1 MPLLTDYDWL
11 SKYDPDEGTLVRQFY
26 LTALSCA
33 QRYDRTTGYFSATAL
48 AIAARG
54 IEGLVL
60 NAGRMR
66 MVVGCT
72 LGQSEVDAIEQGQS
86 LKDTVAGM
94 LLTMPLVGASKSEK
108 EALELLAWM
117 VAKGHLE
124 IKVAV
129 PCDDNRN
136 PVASQAIFH
145 EKAGVMEDKTGNR
158 VAFAGS
164 INETAY
170 GWVHNWESFHVF
182 CDWDGGN
189 KHVDAE
195 ERTFAQLWADKAK
208 RAKVLDVPAAVRED
222 LLRFMPDDGQ
232 EPERLRRA
240 RAEGSTPAATNPE
253 VAKPIPASP
262 PAGADELR
270 KQVWNVIWGAP
281 QLAGGERIAEV
292 TSAIT
297 PWPHQV
303 RAFDRMVGNWP
314 PRLLIADEVGLGKTV
329 EAGMLLRYAWLST
342 RAKRILVLAPKAVM
356 TQWQIE
362 LREKFN
368 LNWPIYDGKSLNWYP
383 SPLMKGHHQRDV
395 SRDDW
400 HREPFVIASSH
411 LMRRRDRQCELLE
424 VAEPWDLVVLDEA
437 HHARRKSPGATKE
450 GPPNLLLQ
458 LMQKLN
464 ARTHG
469 LLLLTA
475 TPMQVHPVEVW
486 DLLSLLAMPA
496 AWSRGAFLEFFRK
509 SGDGNPSPDDL
520 EMLAA
525 LFRAA
530 EAAFGQIPT
539 EVAVRRTAGKS
550 RLKAQKVLRALRDV
564 AATPR
569 RQLSAEE
576 RRSAVAIMR
585 AHTPVAGLISRHT
598 RDLLR
603 EYHRRGMIDSPIAN
617 RVVVDEFLDMT
628 TVEEEVYGA
637 LEDYISTTYNNASPE
652 KRSAVGFVMT
662 TYRKRLA
669 SSFYALRQTLEERL
683 ALVTGKASLP
693 FDQLRTAEDA
703 EGDEDDSGDEAD
715 DDVVAAQKAAAL
727 HLEESGDIEQ
737 LLARVRK
744 LPVDSKAV
752 RLAEVLRSLQV
763 GSFHA
768 MDNSLLPPYPQ
779 AIVFTQYTDTLDYLR
794 DYLKGEGFSILCY
807 SGRGGE
813 WLQPDGRWKNLS
825 REETKRRFRRGDAQ
839 VLVCTDAAA
848 EGLNFQFC
856 GALINFDSPWNPM
869 RVEQRI
875 GRVDRLGQRFERIG
889 IVNLMYEDTV
899 ETDVYRALRTRINL
913 FTAVVGRLQ
922 PILSSMP
929 QLIAAVALTGPDERQ
944 QARANLVSHLQHEA
958 GSPPPDSFDI
968 DDAIDAALETGERA
982 PAPYDLDDLGRL
994 LDQQKLLPAG
1004 CEAQRANPKDVFWL
1018 QPGASK
1024 VAVTTDPDFFE
1035 EHADSV
1041 EFWTPGSPAFPHPVV
1056 AGAEAQAPYL
1066 SLAELLS
1073 QSR

>member
-1 MPLLTDYDWL
+1 MSLLTDFNWRT
-11 SKYDPDEGTLVRQFY
+11 KYDSDDGTLIDQFY
-26 LTALSCA
+26 LTALACA

-72 LGQSEVDAIEQGQS
+72 LGQSEVNAIEQGQS

-94 LLTMPLVGASKSEK
+94 LLATPLFGAHKGEK
-108 EALELLAWM
+108 QALELLAWM

-129 PCDDNRN
+129 PCDENRN
-136 PVASQAIFH
+136 PVTSNAIFH
-145 EKAGVMEDKTGNR
+145 EKAGVIEDKAGNR
-158 VAFAGS
+158 LAFAGS

-170 GWVHNWESFHVF
+170 GWLHNWESFHVF
-182 CDWDGGN
+182 CDGDGGT

-195 ERTFAQLWADKAK
+195 ERTFAQLWADKSR

-222 LLRFMPDDGQ
+222 LLRFMPVEDQ
-232 EPERLRRA
+232 EPERLKRA
-240 RAEGSTPAATNPE
+240 RAEGPATEVTNTERPE
-253 VAKPIPASP
+253 LP
-262 PAGADELR
+262 PVRRQIGADETR
-270 KQVWNVIWGAP
+270 KQVWNTIWVAP
-281 QLAGGERIAEV
+281 QLPGGERIAEA

-303 RAFDRMVGNWP
+303 RAFDRMIGNWP

-329 EAGMLLRYAWLST
+329 EAGMLLRYAWLAGRT
-342 RAKRILVLAPKAVM
+342 KRILVLAPKAVM

-368 LNWPIYDGKSLNWYP
+368 LNWPIYDGKALKWYP
-383 SPLMKGHHQRDV
+383 SPLMKGHTEREV

-411 LMRRRDRQCELLE
+411 LMRRRDRQRELLD
-424 VAEPWDLVVLDEA
+424 VADPWDLVVLDEA

-464 ARTHG
+464 ARTLG

-509 SGDGNPSPDDL
+509 SGDGNPSPDDF

-530 EAAFGQIPT
+530 EVAFGAMPID
-539 EVAVRRTAGKS
+539 VAVRRAAGNS

-585 AHTPVAGLISRHT
+585 AHTPVAGLVSRHT

-603 EYHRRGMIDSPIAN
+603 EYYRRGMIDSPIAD
-617 RVVVDEFLDMT
+617 RMVVDEFLDMT
-628 TVEEEVYGA
+628 VVEREVYRA
-637 LEDYISTTYNNASPE
+637 LEDYISTTYNNAAQD

-669 SSFYALRQTLEERL
+669 SSFYALRKTLEERL
-683 ALVTGKASLP
+683 GVVSGQASLP
-693 FDQLRTAEDA
+693 FDALRTAEDA
-703 EGDEDDSGDEAD
+703 DDDEDDSGDQAD
-715 DDVVAAQKAAAL
+715 DDAVAAQKVAAL
-727 HLEESGDIEQ
+727 NLEESGDIEK
-737 LLARVRK
+737 LLAQVRR
-744 LPVDSKAV
+744 LPVDSKAI
-752 RLAEVLRSLQV
+752 RLADVLQSLQA

-856 GALINFDSPWNPM
+856 GALINFDAPWNPM
-869 RVEQRI
+869 RIEQRI

-899 ETDVYRALRTRINL
+899 ETDVYRALRMRINL

-922 PILSSMP
+922 PILSSIP
-929 QLIAAVALTGPDERQ
+929 QRIAAVALTGPDDRQ
-944 QARANLVSHLQHEA
+944 QARANLLAHLQHEA
-958 GSPPPDSFDI
+958 EAPPPESFDI
-968 DDAIDAALETGERA
+968 DDAIDAALEVGER
-982 PAPYDLDDLGRL
+982 PRPPYGLEVLGRL
-994 LDQQKLLPAG
+994 LDHQKLLPPG
-1004 CEAQRANPKDVFWL
+1004 CEAQRANSKDVFWL
-1018 QPGASK
+1018 QPGEPK
-1024 VAVTTDPDFFE
+1024 VAVTTDPEFFE
-1035 EHADSV
+1035 EHADSL
-1041 EFWTPGSPAFPHPVV
+1041 EFWTPGSPAFPHPPESIVD
-1056 AGAEAQAPYL
+1056 GAVPTPL
-1066 SLAELLS
+1066 DELLNRAS
-1073 QSR
+1073 

>member
-1 MPLLTDYDWL
+1 MPLLTDYDWRT
-11 SKYDPDEGTLVRQFY
+11 KYDPDEGTLIAQFY
-26 LTALSCA
+26 LTALASA

-94 LLTMPLVGASKSEK
+94 LLTMPLVGSSKGEK

-129 PCDDNRN
+129 PCDENRN
-136 PVASQAIFH
+136 PVTSRAIFH

-158 VAFAGS
+158 LAFAGS

-170 GWVHNWESFHVF
+170 GWLHNWESFHVF
-182 CDWDGGN
+182 CDWDGGT

-195 ERTFAQLWADKAK
+195 ERSFAQLWADKSK

-222 LLRFMPDDGQ
+222 LLRFMPIDDQ
-232 EPERLRRA
+232 EPERLKRA
-240 RAEGSTPAATNPE
+240 RAEGPAPE
-253 VAKPIPASP
+253 VTDTEGTKPVPASP
-262 PAGADELR
+262 QAGVEETR
-270 KQVWNVIWGAP
+270 TQVWNTIWGAP
-281 QLAGGERIAEV
+281 QWPGGERIAEA
-292 TSAIT
+292 TSAVT

-329 EAGMLLRYAWLST
+329 EAGMLLRYAWLSG

-368 LNWPIYDGKSLNWYP
+368 LNWPVYDGKSLKWCP
-383 SPLMKGHHQRDV
+383 SPLMKGRQEREV

-411 LMRRRDRQCELLE
+411 LMRRRDRQRELLE
-424 VAEPWDLVVLDEA
+424 VAGPWDLVILDEA
-437 HHARRKSPGATKE
+437 HHARRKSPGATRE

-464 ARTHG
+464 ARTQG

-486 DLLSLLAMPA
+486 DLLSLLAMPS
-496 AWSRGAFLEFFRK
+496 AWSRNAFLEFFRK
-509 SGDGNPSPDDL
+509 SGDGNPSPDDF

-530 EAAFGQIPT
+530 EAAFGPMPMDI
-539 EVAVRRTAGKS
+539 AVRRTAGKS
-550 RLKAQKVLRALRDV
+550 RLKSQKVLRALRDV

-576 RRSAVAIMR
+576 RRSALTIMR

-617 RVVVDEFLDMT
+617 RMVVDEFLDMT
-628 TVEEEVYGA
+628 KVEEAVYRA
-637 LEDYISTTYNNASPE
+637 LEDYIFTTYNNASQD

-669 SSFYALRQTLEERL
+669 SSFYALRKTLEERL
-683 ALVTGKASLP
+683 SVVAGQASLP
-693 FDQLRTAEDA
+693 FDPLRTAEDA
-703 EGDEDDSGDEAD
+703 EDDEDESGDQAD
-715 DDVVAAQKAAAL
+715 DDAVAAQKVAAL
-727 HLEESGDIEQ
+727 NLEESGDIEQ
-737 LLARVRK
+737 LLAQVRR
-744 LPVDSKAV
+744 LPVDSKAH

-768 MDNSLLPPYPQ
+768 MDNTLLPPYPQ

-839 VLVCTDAAA
+839 VMVCTDAAA

-856 GALINFDSPWNPM
+856 GALINFDVPWNPM
-869 RVEQRI
+869 RIEQRI
-875 GRVDRLGQRFERIG
+875 GRVDRLGQRFERIA

-899 ETDVYRALRTRINL
+899 ETDVYRVLRTRINL

-929 QLIAAVALTGPDERQ
+929 QRIAAVALTGANDRQ
-944 QARANLVSHLQHEA
+944 QARANLLAHLNHEA
-958 GSPPPDSFDI
+958 EAPAQDSFDI
-968 DDAIDAALETGERA
+968 DDAIDAALEVGERPA
-982 PAPYDLDDLGRL
+982 APYGLEDLGRL
-994 LDQQKLLPAG
+994 LDHQKLLPPG
-1004 CEAQRANPKDVFWL
+1004 CEAQRANSKDVFWL
-1018 QPGASK
+1018 QPGAPK
-1024 VAVTTDPDFFE
+1024 VAVTTDPEFFE
-1035 EHADSV
+1035 EHADSL
-1041 EFWTPGSPAFPHPVV
+1041 EFWTPGSPAFPHPREFVDAGVV
-1056 AGAEAQAPYL
+1056 PSNL
-1066 SLAELLS
+1066 DDLL
-1073 QSR
+1073 RRVN

>member
-1 MPLLTDYDWL
+1 MPLLTDFDWR
-11 SKYDPDEGTLVRQFY
+11 SKYDPDEGTLIQQFY
-26 LTALSCA
+26 LTALACA
-33 QRYDRTTGYFSATAL
+33 QRYDRTTGYFRATAL

-72 LGQSEVDAIEQGQS
+72 LGELEVNAIEQGQA

-94 LLTMPLVGASKSEK
+94 LLAMPLISTTNGEK

-117 VAKGHLE
+117 VAKGYLE

-129 PCDDNRN
+129 PCDENRN
-136 PVASQAIFH
+136 PITSQAIFH

-158 VAFAGS
+158 LAFAGS
-164 INETAY
+164 INETAN
-170 GWVHNWESFHVF
+170 GWLHNWESFHVF
-182 CDWDGGN
+182 TDWDGEA

-195 ERTFAQLWADKAK
+195 ERTFAQLWADKSK
-208 RAKVLDVPAAVRED
+208 RAKVLDVPAAVREE
-222 LLRFMPDDGQ
+222 LLRFLPPEGE
-232 EPERLRRA
+232 EPERLKRA
-240 RAEGSTPAATNPE
+240 RAEESAPTTILPETTNVPISPAAG
-253 VAKPIPASP
+253 I
-262 PAGADELR
+262 DETR
-270 KQVWNVIWGAP
+270 KQVWNVIWTAP
-281 QLAGGERIAEV
+281 RMPGGERIAEV

-303 RAFDRMVGNWP
+303 RAFDRMVRNWP
-314 PRLLIADEVGLGKTV
+314 PRLLIADEVGLGKTI
-329 EAGMLLRYAWLST
+329 EAGMLLRYAWLSE

-368 LNWPIYDGKSLNWYP
+368 LNWPIYDGKALKWYP
-383 SPLMKGHHQRDV
+383 SPLMKGRHERDV
-395 SRDDW
+395 ARDEW

-411 LMRRRDRQCELLE
+411 LMRRRDRQRELLE
-424 VAEPWDLVVLDEA
+424 VAEPWDLIVLDEA

-464 ARTHG
+464 ARTQG

-486 DLLSLLAMPA
+486 DLLSLLAMPT

-509 SGDGNPSPDDL
+509 SGDGNPSFNDF
-520 EMLAA
+520 EMLAT

-530 EAAFGQIPT
+530 EAAFGPILID
-539 EVAVRRTAGKS
+539 VAVRRTVGRS
-550 RLKAQKVLRALRDV
+550 RLKAQKVLRALRDA

-617 RVVVDEFLDMT
+617 RMVVDEFLNMT
-628 TVEEEVYGA
+628 NVEEEVYEA
-637 LEDYISTTYNNASPE
+637 LEDYISTTYNNASQD
-652 KRSAVGFVMT
+652 KRSAIGFVMT

-669 SSFYALRQTLEERL
+669 SSFYALRRTLEERL
-683 ALVTGKASLP
+683 SMVSGQTSLS
-693 FDQLRTAEDA
+693 FDHLRTAEDA
-703 EGDEDDSGDEAD
+703 EDDEDESGDQAD
-715 DDVVAAQKAAAL
+715 DDAVAAQKVAAL
-727 HLEESGDIEQ
+727 NTEERGDIEQ
-737 LLARVRK
+737 LLAQVRR

-752 RLAEVLRSLQV
+752 RLSEVLRSLQA

-768 MDNSLLPPYPQ
+768 MDHTLLPPYPQ

-794 DYLKGEGFSILCY
+794 DYLKSEGFSILCY

-839 VLVCTDAAA
+839 VMVCTDAAA

-856 GALINFDSPWNPM
+856 GALINFDAPWNPM
-869 RVEQRI
+869 RIEQRI
-875 GRVDRLGQRFERIG
+875 GRVDRLGQRFERIA

-929 QLIAAVALTGPDERQ
+929 QRIAAVALTSSNGRQ
-944 QARANLVSHLQHEA
+944 QARANLLSNLQQEA
-958 GSPPPDSFDI
+958 SAPAPESFDI
-968 DDAIDAALETGERA
+968 DDAIEAALEMEERS
-982 PAPYDLDDLGRL
+982 PPPYDLQDLSRL
-994 LDQQKLLPAG
+994 LDHQKLLLPG
-1004 CEAQRANPKDVFWL
+1004 CEAHRATSKDVFWI
-1018 QPGASK
+1018 QPGTPQIS
-1024 VAVTTDPDFFE
+1024 VTTDPDFFE
-1035 EHADSV
+1035 EHASSV
-1041 EFWTPGSPAFPHPVV
+1041 EFWTPGSPAFPRPSV
-1056 AGAEAQAPYL
+1056 ADEMASAATSL
-1066 SLAELLS
+1066 SELLRS
-1073 QSR
+1073 V

>member
-1 MPLLTDYDWL
+1 MPLLTDYDWRT
-11 SKYDPDEGTLVRQFY
+11 KYDPDEGPLIQQFY
-26 LTALSCA
+26 LAALSCA

-72 LGQSEVDAIEQGQS
+72 LGQPEADAIEKGQS

-94 LLTMPLVGASKSEK
+94 LLAMPLAGANKDER

-129 PCDDNRN
+129 PCDENHN
-136 PVASQAIFH
+136 PVMSHAIFH
-145 EKAGVMEDKTGNR
+145 EKAGVIEDKTGSR
-158 VAFAGS
+158 LAFAGS

-170 GWVHNWESFHVF
+170 GWLHNWESFHVF
-182 CDWDGGN
+182 CDWDGGIN
-189 KHVDAE
+189 HVDAE
-195 ERTFAQLWADKAK
+195 ERTFAQLWADKAR
-208 RAKVLDVPAAVRED
+208 RAKVLDVPSAIRDD
-222 LLRFMPDDGQ
+222 LLRFLPPDDQ
-232 EPERLRRA
+232 EPERVKRA
-240 RAEGSTPAATNPE
+240 RTGVAPPEGASSEPAKA
-253 VAKPIPASP
+253 APASP
-262 PAGADELR
+262 QAGSDETR
-270 KQVWNVIWGAP
+270 KQVWNTIWGAP
-281 QLAGGERIAEV
+281 RRPGGERIAEA
-292 TSAIT
+292 TSAVT

-303 RAFDRMVGNWP
+303 RAFDRMVSHWP

-329 EAGMLLRYAWLST
+329 EAGLLLRYAWLSG
-342 RAKRILVLAPKAVM
+342 RASRILVLAPKAVM

-368 LNWPIYDGKSLNWYP
+368 LNWPLYDGKTLKWYP
-383 SPLMKGHHQRDV
+383 SPLMKGHLEKEVARDE
-395 SRDDW
+395 W

-411 LMRRRDRQCELLE
+411 LMRRRDRQVELLE
-424 VAEPWDLVVLDEA
+424 DAEPWDLIVLDEA
-437 HHARRKSPGATKE
+437 HHARRKSPGAVKE

-458 LMQKLN
+458 LMQKLKN
-464 ARTHG
+464 RTQG

-486 DLLSLLAMPA
+486 DLLALLAMPD

-509 SGDGNPSPDDL
+509 SGDGNPSHDDL

-530 EAAFGQIPT
+530 EAAFGPVAMD
-539 EVAVRRTAGKS
+539 VAVRRTAGKS
-550 RLKAQKVLRALRDV
+550 RLKAQKVLRALRDT

-569 RQLSAEE
+569 RQLTAEE

-603 EYHRRGMIDSPIAN
+603 EYHRRGMIDSLIAS
-617 RVVVDEFLDMT
+617 RMVVDEFLDMT
-628 TVEEEVYGA
+628 AAEAQAYEA
-637 LEDYISTTYNNASPE
+637 LEDYISTTYNAAAQD

-662 TYRKRLA
+662 IYRKRLA
-669 SSFYALRQTLEERL
+669 SSFFALRKTLEERL
-683 ALVTGKASLP
+683 DVVTGQANLP
-693 FDQLRTAEDA
+693 FDVLRTAEDA
-703 EGDEDDSGDEAD
+703 EDDEDESGDQSD
-715 DDVVAAQKAAAL
+715 DDAVAAQKAVAL
-727 HLEESGDIEQ
+727 NIEESGDIEA
-737 LLARVRK
+737 LLSQVRR
-744 LPVDSKAV
+744 LPVDSKAI
-752 RLAEVLRSLQV
+752 RLAEVLHSLQA

-768 MDNSLLPPYPQ
+768 MDNTLLPAYPQ

-813 WLQPDGRWKNLS
+813 WLQPDGRWKTLS
-825 REETKRRFRRGDAQ
+825 REEIKRRFRRGDAQ

-875 GRVDRLGQRFERIG
+875 GRVDRLGQRFDRIT

-899 ETDVYRALRTRINL
+899 ETDVYRALRARINL

-922 PILSSMP
+922 PILSTLP
-929 QLIAAVALTGPDERQ
+929 QRIAAAALTGPDGRQ
-944 QARANLVSHLQHEA
+944 QARANLVAHLQQEA
-958 GSPPPDSFDI
+958 AAPAQDSFDI
-968 DDAIDAALETGERA
+968 DDAIDAAMDVGERP
-982 PAPYDLDDLGRL
+982 PAPYGLEELGRL
-994 LDQQKLLPAG
+994 LDHPKLLPPG
-1004 CEAQRANPKDVFWL
+1004 TEAQRANAKDVFWL
-1018 QPGASK
+1018 QPGAPK
-1024 VAVTTDPDFFE
+1024 VAVTTDAEFFE
-1035 EHADSV
+1035 DHPESL
-1041 EFWTPGSPAFPHPVV
+1041 EFWTPGSPAFPD
-1056 AGAEAQAPYL
+1056 AGAAGGLGSDPAVL
-1066 SLAELLS
+1066 SDLL
-1073 QSR
+1073 RD

>member
-1 MPLLTDYDWL
+1 MPLLTDHDWR
-11 SKYDPDEGTLVRQFY
+11 SKYDPDDGTLIEQFY
-26 LTALSCA
+26 LRALACA
-33 QRYDRTTGYFSATAL
+33 QRYDRSTGYFSATAL

-72 LGQSEVDAIEQGQS
+72 LGQPEVEAIEKGES
-86 LKDTVAGM
+86 LKDTVADK
-94 LLTMPLVGASKSEK
+94 LLTMPLIGASKGET

-117 VAKGHLE
+117 VAWGYLE

-129 PCDDNRN
+129 PCDDHRN
-136 PVASQAIFH
+136 PVASDAIFH
-145 EKAGVMEDKTGNR
+145 EKAGVIEDKTGSR
-158 VAFAGS
+158 LAFSGS
-164 INETAY
+164 INETVY
-170 GWVHNWESFHVF
+170 GWLHNWDSFHVF
-182 CDWDGGN
+182 CDWDGGG

-195 ERTFAQLWADKAK
+195 ESSFARLWADRSR
-208 RAKVLDVPAAVRED
+208 RARVLDVPAAVRED
-222 LLRFMPDDGQ
+222 LLRFMPDDDQ
-232 EPERLRRA
+232 EPERLKRA
-240 RAEGSTPAATNPE
+240 RAKRPAADPASAEGTAPT
-253 VAKPIPASP
+253 PASP
-262 PAGADELR
+262 RAGVEEIR
-270 KQVWNVIWGAP
+270 KQVWDTIWRAP
-281 QLAGGERIAEV
+281 RLPGGERVAEA
-292 TSAIT
+292 TSAIA

-303 RAFDRMVGNWP
+303 RAFERMVGNWP
-314 PRLLIADEVGLGKTV
+314 PRLLIADEVGLGKTI
-329 EAGMLLRYAWLST
+329 EAGMLLRYAWLSG
-342 RAKRILVLAPKAVM
+342 RARRILVLAPKAVM

-368 LNWPIYDGKSLNWYP
+368 LNWPIYDGKSLRWYP
-383 SPLMKGHHQRDV
+383 SPLMKGQHEREV
-395 SRDDW
+395 AREDW

-411 LMRRRDRQCELLE
+411 LMRRRDRQRDLLE
-424 VAEPWDLVVLDEA
+424 VADPWDLIVLDEA

-464 ARTHG
+464 ARTQG

-496 AWSRGAFLEFFRK
+496 AWGRGAFLEFFRK
-509 SGDGNPSPDDL
+509 SGDGNPSAEDF
-520 EMLAA
+520 ETLAR

-530 EAAFGQIPT
+530 EAAFGPIRP
-539 EVAVRRTAGKS
+539 EVAIRRTAGQS
-550 RLKAQKVLRALRDV
+550 RLKAQKVLRALRDT

-603 EYHRRGMIDSPIAN
+603 EYHRRGMIASPIAN
-617 RVVVDEFLDMT
+617 RIVIDEFLDMT
-628 TVEEEVYGA
+628 GAEEEVYGA
-637 LEDYISTTYNNASPE
+637 LEDYISTTYNNAAQD

-669 SSFYALRQTLEERL
+669 SSFYALRKTLDERL
-683 ALVTGKASLP
+683 GVVTGQANLP
-693 FDQLRTAEDA
+693 FDALRTAEDA
-703 EGDEDDSGDEAD
+703 EDDEDETGDQAD
-715 DDVVAAQKAAAL
+715 DDAVAAQKLAAL
-727 HLEESGDIEQ
+727 NLEERSEIER
-737 LLARVRK
+737 LLAQVRR
-744 LPVDSKAV
+744 LPVDTKAI
-752 RLAEVLRSLQV
+752 RLAEVLRGLQA

-768 MDNSLLPPYPQ
+768 MDNTLLPAYPQ

-794 DYLKGEGFSILCY
+794 DYLKSEGFTILCY

-813 WLQPDGRWKNLS
+813 WLLPDGRWKTLS

-856 GALINFDSPWNPM
+856 GALINFDAPWNPM

-875 GRVDRLGQRFERIG
+875 GRVDRLGQRFERIA

-922 PILSSMP
+922 PILSTMP
-929 QLIAAVALTGPDERQ
+929 QRIAAVALTTPDSRQ
-944 QARANLVSHLQHEA
+944 QARANLISNLQQEA
-958 GSPPPDSFDI
+958 AAPTAESFDI
-968 DDAIDAALETGERA
+968 DDAIDAALEMTERPA
-982 PAPYDLDDLGRL
+982 APYDLEDLGRL
-994 LDQQKLLPAG
+994 LDQPKLLPPG
-1004 CEAQRANPKDVFWL
+1004 CEAQRANSKDVFWL
-1018 QPGASK
+1018 QPGAPK
-1024 VAVTTDPDFFE
+1024 VAVTTDAEFFE
-1035 EHADSV
+1035 EHADSL
-1041 EFWTPGSPAFPHPVV
+1041 EFWTPGSPAFPAQDLAEPEAAAEPVR
-1056 AGAEAQAPYL
+1056 L
-1066 SLAELLS
+1066 RELLS
-1073 QSR
+1073 SW